1 MHQPHSRAL
10 ARRSVMRAATF
21 VLSVLLLVL
30 ALPATA
36 AAQDN
41 GRKERNKP
49 TASVTAGFAAG
60 ERQVIASYFAA
71 HSYTAEELPPGIVKK
86 LARGKPLPPGIAK
99 RSLPRGL
106 VAQLPAREGFEIT
119 IFGDRIVLLEASGL
133 VVDILAGIFD

>member
-1 MHQPHSRAL
+1 MRTAAL
-10 ARRSVMRAATF
+10 
-21 VLSVLLLVL
+21 VLNVLLLVL

-36 AAQDN
+36 AAQ
-41 GRKERNKP
+41 GSGQKERNKP
-49 TASVTAGFAAG
+49 TASATSGFSSV
-60 ERQVIASYFAA
+60 ERQAITSYFTT
-71 HSYTAEELPPGIVKK
+71 HSYAPEELPPGIVKR

-99 RSLPRGL
+99 RSLPQDL